1 MERMRK
7 SRLLVALVSVALLL
21 GMVSVAVSLPVPFL
35 AVTKYAKPA
44 SHNPV
49 TIQGADFDCVAECTT
64 DATTT
69 AEIDKRGFPFGSVS
83 VPSASGITTI
93 TWYHAY
99 TSGVTAVPYKDQDG
113 VAVTLTVAGGAA
125 YELPSAIAGV
135 PFLVPV
141 TNDDGNLY
149 FHFER

>member
-1 MERMRK
+1 MRWDYDLEQRWK
-7 SRLLVALVSVALLL
+7 RLIAIAAILLL
-21 GMVSVAVSLPVPFL
+21 ATGVGIARA
-35 AVTKYAKPA
+35 AVTKYTKPA
-44 SHNPV
+44 AQNPV
-49 TIQGADFDCVAECTT
+49 VIQGADFDCVAACTT
-64 DATTT
+64 DSTTT

-83 VPSASGITTI
+83 VPAASGITTI

-99 TSGVTAVPYKDQDG
+99 SSGVAAVPYKDQDG

-125 YELPSAIAGV
+125 YELPSSIAGV